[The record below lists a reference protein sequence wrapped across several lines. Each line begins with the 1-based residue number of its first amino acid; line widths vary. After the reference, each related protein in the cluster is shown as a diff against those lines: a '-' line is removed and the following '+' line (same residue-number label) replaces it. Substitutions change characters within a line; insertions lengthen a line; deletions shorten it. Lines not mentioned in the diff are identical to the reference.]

1 MNQRLG
7 RLLLGGLCCLVAASA
22 AQAQHDRFGRS
33 PDWRPVR
40 GQPHPWAD
48 NRALPSHRPIDS
60 GVGDLSQAEV
70 LLAQRL
76 HHTHNLQDLQDLLKP
91 FQDNPELLKQFKN
104 VKPEDLRNLEDAV
117 KNNPSLLDDPK
128 LGDLLTQVGKLKRG
142 EKLDDDKRK
151 ELESLAKGLFDEHNQ
166 ELPSLFHPGA
176 SGPITSP
183 NSAHPPEPSNPPPL
197 LSGSVPPPA
206 PTSSGPSWVNHD
218 LLAGVANVLK
228 DIDHSP
234 EGEALRDAAMR
245 DLAKSNAGPPSGLVD
260 FFKGVAN
267 SDEAAWLAHDFKPP
281 SMPNVGG
288 WSTNSV
294 ATAAPSLGD
303 SDGMLDSMIWIAVL
317 VLIGAGAWTAY
328 AAARRQ
334 TAAARSKDWAP
345 GPWPVLPSQVST
357 RQDLIR
363 AFEHLAYLCLGRAAR
378 TLNHLDVA
386 SRLGRSGED
395 RAAAAGRLAHLYEQA
410 RYAPPNEPLPAD
422 ELTAA
427 RGDLTALAGAAA

>member
-1 MNQRLG
+1 MNQPFG

-22 AQAQHDRFGRS
+22 TQAQYDRAS
-33 PDWRPVR
+33 
-40 GQPHPWAD
+40 
-48 NRALPSHRPIDS
+48 LPSHRPIDS
-60 GVGDLSQAEV
+60 GVGDLSQAED
-70 LLAQRL
+70 LLAHRL
-76 HHTHNLQDLQDLLKP
+76 HRTHNLQDLQDLLKP

-104 VKPEDLRNLEDAV
+104 VKPEDLRKLEDAV

-128 LGDLLTQVGKLKRG
+128 LGDLLTQVDKLKRG
-142 EKLDDDKRK
+142 ETFDDDKRK
-151 ELESLAKGLFDEHNQ
+151 DLEDLAKGLFDKHNK
-166 ELPSLFHPGA
+166 ELPSLFHPGNTGTDGPPD
-176 SGPITSP
+176 SGRPPI
-183 NSAHPPEPSNPPPL
+183 PPAPPL
-197 LSGSVPPPA
+197 LSGPVPPAA
-206 PTSSGPSWVNHD
+206 PTSSGPNWINHD
-218 LLAGVANVLK
+218 LIAGMANVIK
-228 DIDHSP
+228 DIDRSP

-245 DLAKSNAGPPSGLVD
+245 DLANSDAGPSSGFVD

-267 SDEAAWLAHDFKPP
+267 SDEAAWLAHNFKPP
-281 SMPNVGG
+281 AMPNVGG
-288 WSTNSV
+288 WSASPV
-294 ATAAPSLGD
+294 VSAAPSVGD
-303 SDGMLDSMIWIAVL
+303 SDGMLDGMIWVAVL
-317 VLIGAGAWTAY
+317 ALIGAAAWMAY

-363 AFEHLAYLCLGRAAR
+363 AFEHLAYLCLGRTAR

-410 RYAPPNEPLPAD
+410 RYAPPDEPLPAD

>member
-1 MNQRLG
+1 MNQQLG

-22 AQAQHDRFGRS
+22 AQAQYDRFGPG
-33 PDWRPVR
+33 PDWPPVR
-40 GQPHPWAD
+40 TQPHPWAD
-48 NRALPSHRPIDS
+48 NSSLPSHRPIDS
-60 GVGDLSQAEV
+60 GVGDLSQAED
-70 LLAQRL
+70 LLARRL

-91 FQDNPELLKQFKN
+91 FRDNPELLKQFKN
-104 VKPEDLRNLEDAV
+104 LKPEDLRNLEDAV

-142 EKLDDDKRK
+142 ETLDDDKRK
-151 ELESLAKGLFDEHNQ
+151 ELENLAKGLFDKHNQ
-166 ELPSLFHPGA
+166 ELPALLHPGNTA
-176 SGPITSP
+176 THGPP
-183 NSAHPPEPSNPPPL
+183 DSAHPSDHSTPPPL
-197 LSGSVPPPA
+197 LSGPVPPTA
-206 PTSSGPSWVNHD
+206 PPSSGPSWVNHD

-228 DIDHSP
+228 DIDRSP
-234 EGEALRDAAMR
+234 EGNALRDAAMR
-245 DLAKSNAGPPSGLVD
+245 DLAKSDAGPPSGLVD
-260 FFKGVAN
+260 FFKGVGN
-267 SDEAAWLAHDFKPP
+267 SEEVAWLAHNFKPP
-281 SMPNVGG
+281 SLPNVGV
-288 WSTNSV
+288 WSANSV
-294 ATAAPSLGD
+294 ASAAPTVED
-303 SDGMLDSMIWIAVL
+303 SDGMLDAVIWVAVL
-317 VLIGAGAWTAY
+317 MLIGAAAWTAY

-334 TAAARSKDWAP
+334 TASARSKDWAP

-410 RYAPPNEPLPAD
+410 RYAPPDEPLPAD
-422 ELTAA
+422 ELTAV